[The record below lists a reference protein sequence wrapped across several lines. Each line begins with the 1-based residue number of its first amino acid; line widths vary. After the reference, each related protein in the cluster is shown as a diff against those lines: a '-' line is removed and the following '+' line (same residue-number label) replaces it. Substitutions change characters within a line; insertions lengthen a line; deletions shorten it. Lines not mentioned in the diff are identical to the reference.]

1 VVDRLGFWTYTIDIV
16 RTKERYIMKAF
27 EQAIEAINRI
37 DSTEEIR
44 DLFDAI
50 RLRQTFLGNKTIRQL
65 AVGDTV
71 TYEGRNGHTKGRVV
85 KINRKY
91 VLVDT
96 ANGKWRVPA
105 TMLTKE
111 AEYA

>member
-1 VVDRLGFWTYTIDIV
+1 
-16 RTKERYIMKAF
+16 MKAI
-27 EQAIEAINRI
+27 EQAIDAINRI
-37 DSTEEIR
+37 DNVEDIR

-50 RLRQTFLGNKTIRQL
+50 RMRQTFLGNKTIRAL
-65 AVGDTV
+65 ATGDTV
-71 TYEGRNGHTKGRVV
+71 SFNGRNGYTKGRVK

-96 ANGKWRVPA
+96 ASGSWRVPA

-111 AEYA
+111 ADYA

>member
-1 VVDRLGFWTYTIDIV
+1 
-16 RTKERYIMKAF
+16 MKAF

-37 DSTEEIR
+37 DNVEEIR

-50 RLRQTFLGNKTIRQL
+50 RLRQTFLGNKTIRAL
-65 AVGDTV
+65 ATGDNV
-71 TYEGRNGHTKGRVV
+71 SFNGKNGYTKGTVK

-96 ANGKWRVPA
+96 ARGSWRVPA

-111 AEYA
+111 DSYA

>member
-1 VVDRLGFWTYTIDIV
+1 
-16 RTKERYIMKAF
+16 MKAF
-27 EQAIEAINRI
+27 EQAIDAINRI
-37 DSTEEIR
+37 DDPSEIR
-44 DLFDAI
+44 DLFEAI
-50 RLRQTFLGNKTIRQL
+50 RLRQTFLGNKTIRKL

-71 TYEGRNGHTKGRVV
+71 SYNGRNGPTKGRVV

-96 ANGKWRVPA
+96 ASGKWRVPA

>member
-1 VVDRLGFWTYTIDIV
+1 
-16 RTKERYIMKAF
+16 MKAY
-27 EQAIEAINRI
+27 EQAVEAINRI
-37 DSTEEIR
+37 DSVEEIR

-50 RLRQTFLGNKTIRQL
+50 RLRQTFLGNKTIRKL
-65 AVGDTV
+65 TVGDTV
-71 TYEGRNGHTKGRVV
+71 SYEGRNGHTKGTVK

-96 ANGKWRVPA
+96 ARGSWRVPA

-111 AEYA
+111 DSYA

>member
-1 VVDRLGFWTYTIDIV
+1 
-16 RTKERYIMKAF
+16 MKAY
-27 EQAIEAINRI
+27 EEAYNAIHRI
-37 DSTEEIR
+37 DDPNEIR
-44 DLFDAI
+44 ALFDAI
-50 RLRQTFLGNKTIRQL
+50 RQRQTFLGNKTIRKL
-65 AVGDTV
+65 TVGDTV
-71 TYEGRNGHTKGRVV
+71 SYEGRNGMTKGRVV

-96 ANGKWRVPA
+96 ASGKWRVPA

>member
-1 VVDRLGFWTYTIDIV
+1 
-16 RTKERYIMKAF
+16 MKAF

-65 AVGDTV
+65 SMGDTV
-71 TYEGRNGHTKGRVV
+71 SYEGRNGHNKRRVV

>member
-1 VVDRLGFWTYTIDIV
+1 
-16 RTKERYIMKAF
+16 MKAF
-27 EQAIEAINRI
+27 EQAIEAINKI
-37 DSTEEIR
+37 DSVEEIR

-50 RLRQTFLGNKTIRQL
+50 RLRQTFLGNKTIRAL
-65 AVGDTV
+65 AIGDDV
-71 TYEGRNGHTKGRVV
+71 SYEGKYGHTKGRVK

-91 VLVDT
+91 VVVDT
-96 ANGKWRVPA
+96 PNGSWRVPA

>member
-1 VVDRLGFWTYTIDIV
+1 
-16 RTKERYIMKAF
+16 MKAF

-65 AVGDTV
+65 TVGDAV
-71 TYEGRNGHTKGRVV
+71 SYEGRNGLTKGRVV

-96 ANGKWRVPA
+96 ASGKWRVPA

-111 AEYA
+111 EAYA

>member
-1 VVDRLGFWTYTIDIV
+1 
-16 RTKERYIMKAF
+16 MKAF
-27 EQAIEAINRI
+27 EQAIEAINKI
-37 DSTEEIR
+37 DSVEEIR

-50 RLRQTFLGNKTIRQL
+50 RLRQTFLGNKTIRAL
-65 AVGDTV
+65 ATGDNV
-71 TYEGRNGHTKGRVV
+71 SFNGRNGHTKGIVK

-96 ANGKWRVPA
+96 AAGSWRVPA

-111 AEYA
+111 AVYD

>member
-1 VVDRLGFWTYTIDIV
+1 
-16 RTKERYIMKAF
+16 MKAF
-27 EQAIEAINRI
+27 EQAVEAINKI

-50 RLRQTFLGNKTIRQL
+50 RLRQTFLGNKTIRAL
-65 AVGDTV
+65 ATGDNV
-71 TYEGRNGHTKGRVV
+71 SFNGRNGYTKGTVK

-96 ANGKWRVPA
+96 ASGSWRVPA

-111 AEYA
+111 ADYA

>member
-1 VVDRLGFWTYTIDIV
+1 
-16 RTKERYIMKAF
+16 MKAF

-50 RLRQTFLGNKTIRQL
+50 RLRQTFLGNKTIRTL

-71 TYEGRNGHTKGRVV
+71 SYEGRNGHTKGRVV

-96 ANGKWRVPA
+96 PQGKWRVPA

-111 AEYA
+111 EAYA

>member
-1 VVDRLGFWTYTIDIV
+1 
-16 RTKERYIMKAF
+16 MKAF
-27 EQAIEAINRI
+27 EQAIDAINRI
-37 DSTEEIR
+37 DDPSEIR
-44 DLFDAI
+44 DLFEAI
-50 RLRQTFLGNKTIRQL
+50 RLRQTFLGNKTIRKL

-71 TYEGRNGHTKGRVV
+71 SYNGRNGHTKGRVT

-91 VLVDT
+91 VIVDT
-96 ANGKWRVPA
+96 PNGSWRVPA

>member
-1 VVDRLGFWTYTIDIV
+1 
-16 RTKERYIMKAF
+16 MKAF

-50 RLRQTFLGNKTIRQL
+50 RLRQTFIGNKTIRQL
-65 AVGDTV
+65 TVGDTV

-96 ANGKWRVPA
+96 ASGKWRVPA

>member
-1 VVDRLGFWTYTIDIV
+1 
-16 RTKERYIMKAF
+16 MKAF
-27 EQAIEAINRI
+27 EQAIEAINKI
-37 DSTEEIR
+37 DNVEEIR

-50 RLRQTFLGNKTIRQL
+50 RLRQAFLGNKTIRAL
-65 AVGDTV
+65 ATGDNV
-71 TYEGRNGHTKGRVV
+71 SFNGKNGYTKGTVK

-96 ANGKWRVPA
+96 ARGSWRVPA

-111 AEYA
+111 DSYA

>member
-1 VVDRLGFWTYTIDIV
+1 
-16 RTKERYIMKAF
+16 MKAF
-27 EQAIEAINRI
+27 EQAVEAINRI
-37 DSTEEIR
+37 DDPSQIS
-44 DLFDAI
+44 DLFEAI

-71 TYEGRNGHTKGRVV
+71 SYNGRNGHTKGRVT

-91 VLVDT
+91 VIVDT
-96 ANGKWRVPA
+96 PQGKWRVPA
-105 TMLTKE
+105 TMLTREE

>member
-1 VVDRLGFWTYTIDIV
+1 
-16 RTKERYIMKAF
+16 MKAF

-65 AVGDTV
+65 TVGDAV
-71 TYEGRNGHTKGRVV
+71 SYEGRNGLTKGRVV

-96 ANGKWRVPA
+96 ASGKWRVPA

>member
-1 VVDRLGFWTYTIDIV
+1 
-16 RTKERYIMKAF
+16 MKAF

-37 DSTEEIR
+37 DSTSEIS
-44 DLFDAI
+44 DLFEAI

-71 TYEGRNGHTKGRVV
+71 SYNGRNGYTKGRVF

-91 VLVDT
+91 VVVDT
-96 ANGKWRVPA
+96 PQGKWRVPA
-105 TMLTKE
+105 TMLTRE
-111 AEYA
+111 EETYA

>member
-1 VVDRLGFWTYTIDIV
+1 
-16 RTKERYIMKAF
+16 MKAF

-44 DLFDAI
+44 NLFDAI
-50 RLRQTFLGNKTIRQL
+50 RLRQTFLGNKTIRKL

-71 TYEGRNGHTKGRVV
+71 SYEGRNGYTKGRVT

-91 VLVDT
+91 VVVET
-96 ANGKWRVPA
+96 PNGSWRVPA

-111 AEYA
+111 ADYA

>member
-1 VVDRLGFWTYTIDIV
+1 
-16 RTKERYIMKAF
+16 MKAI
-27 EQAIEAINRI
+27 EQAIDAINRI
-37 DSTEEIR
+37 DNVEDIR

-50 RLRQTFLGNKTIRQL
+50 RMRQTFLGNKTIRAL
-65 AVGDTV
+65 ATGDTV
-71 TYEGRNGHTKGRVV
+71 SFTGRNGYTKGRVK

-96 ANGKWRVPA
+96 ANGSWRVPA

>member
-1 VVDRLGFWTYTIDIV
+1 
-16 RTKERYIMKAF
+16 MKAF

-50 RLRQTFLGNKTIRQL
+50 RLRQTFLGNKTIRTL

-71 TYEGRNGHTKGRVV
+71 SYEGRNGHTKGRVV

-96 ANGKWRVPA
+96 PKGKWRVPA

-111 AEYA
+111 EAYA